1 MTKPPDV
8 STELSHHIPSSTS
21 RLTIDRAV
29 LVGLLAHA
37 TSAAR
42 LVGHL
47 DDAIAGGP
55 LADHVDAMVHV
66 LSELF
71 GDPGAGVIAASVH
84 SAHSSLATEAVPMV
98 SGAAGGVR

>member
-1 MTKPPDV
+1 MTNPPDA
-8 STELSHHIPSSTS
+8 SMEFSHHIPSSTS
-21 RLTIDRAV
+21 RITIDGAV

-55 LADHVDAMVHV
+55 LADHVDAIVHV
-66 LSELF
+66 LSELL
-71 GDPGAGVIAASVH
+71 GDPCAIAASVH

>member
-8 STELSHHIPSSTS
+8 FMELSHHIPSSTL
-21 RLTIDRAV
+21 RHTVDRAV
-29 LVGLLAHA
+29 LIGLLAHA

-55 LADHVDAMVHV
+55 LADHVDTMVHV
-66 LSELF
+66 LSELL
-71 GDPGAGVIAASVH
+71 GDPCSIAASVRC
-84 SAHSSLATEAVPMV
+84 AHSTVATEATPMF
-98 SGAAGGVR
+98 SGGTGGVR